1 VFERLTDQA
10 RKAVVLAQEEA
21 RRLGDRTIDPG
32 HLLLGLVAVDTSVAQ
47 LALARL
53 GVTADALRA
62 ARPASGPE
70 PPDGHIPFE
79 AGTKAALECA
89 LRESIADR
97 SLNLTTGHMLLGVL
111 AQSPAA
117 FGPVAVGAGRTSTGD
132 GQTVTAADGVLARSE
147 GAALPELDAVRVVV
161 FEEHA
166 SGRSP
171 ERAGPWRDLQ
181 LGPAPDRLPW
191 SRIPA
196 TVLAVLWYAGLSAAI
211 LALTWD
217 EAGPEIFGTA
227 FIAFVLV
234 FGLVV
239 ALVARRGTA
248 KHLAKVPVV
257 LDPPPEVVAV
267 LARRRVTGEVRVQ
280 SGRSVRD
287 RCYRRGSQAWIV
299 LAPRT
304 MARPRSAGF
313 VVGHEVAHALRNDH
327 ARHRVVGTLAP
338 ATLLA
343 GYITLDPRAWLIAFG
358 GVLIFHVA
366 DRWWAELAC
375 DRFAAR
381 WAGAEALRAWAD
393 GHRALLRERQN
404 RGWRRLRRV
413 RNLVKHPPLALR
425 VALYR
430 NRQSPSR

>member
-1 VFERLTDQA
+1 
-10 RKAVVLAQEEA
+10 
-21 RRLGDRTIDPG
+21 
-32 HLLLGLVAVDTSVAQ
+32 
-47 LALARL
+47 
-53 GVTADALRA
+53 
-62 ARPASGPE
+62 
-70 PPDGHIPFE
+70 
-79 AGTKAALECA
+79 
-89 LRESIADR
+89 
-97 SLNLTTGHMLLGVL
+97 
-111 AQSPAA
+111 
-117 FGPVAVGAGRTSTGD
+117 
-132 GQTVTAADGVLARSE
+132 
-147 GAALPELDAVRVVV
+147 
-161 FEEHA
+161 
-166 SGRSP
+166 
-171 ERAGPWRDLQ
+171 
-181 LGPAPDRLPW
+181 
-191 SRIPA
+191 
-196 TVLAVLWYAGLSAAI
+196 
-211 LALTWD
+211 
-217 EAGPEIFGTA
+217 
-227 FIAFVLV
+227 
-234 FGLVV
+234 
-239 ALVARRGTA
+239 
-248 KHLAKVPVV
+248 
-257 LDPPPEVVAV
+257 
-267 LARRRVTGEVRVQ
+267 VRVQ

-366 DRWWAELAC
+366 DRWWTELAC